1 MFFFP
6 FFPFCSHFAKHVI
19 KMQKYKP
26 LFPLPKSES
35 ANLSYCCSR
44 QSWDNQVFHS
54 VALQPD
60 AHMPASSI
68 SNKGEDSEEEP
79 LWEFCHQESPS
90 AMAGPQPMGALSQG
104 NVQMARTAPVGCVP
118 SSFSRTAS
126 CASHGWT
133 SQHPLGAQA
142 CLQA

>member
-54 VALQPD
+54 VQP
-60 AHMPASSI
+60 PVI
-68 SNKGEDSEEEP
+68 SHCSQMLTCLP
-79 LWEFCHQESPS
+79 RPSVTRARTQEKNPFGNSVTRKDR
-90 AMAGPQPMGALSQG
+90 QRWQDLSQ
-104 NVQMARTAPVGCVP
+104 
-118 SSFSRTAS
+118 
-126 CASHGWT
+126 WE
-133 SQHPLGAQA
+133 L
-142 CLQA
+142 